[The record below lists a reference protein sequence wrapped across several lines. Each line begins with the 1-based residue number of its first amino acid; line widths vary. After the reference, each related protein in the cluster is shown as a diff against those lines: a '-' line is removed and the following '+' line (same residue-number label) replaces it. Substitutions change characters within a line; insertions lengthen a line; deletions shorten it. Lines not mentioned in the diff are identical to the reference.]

1 MPAAVLFLPDVKFR
15 QGEYMSLKKL
25 SVDGSTRDDASV
37 RSGASMDD
45 LPGEFRRPPLFSSS
59 SFSLSVLLVKFRM
72 LIKAQNCSM
81 NLNIVISASCI
92 L

>member
-1 MPAAVLFLPDVKFR
+1 MGRIMPAAVLFLPDVKFR

-45 LPGEFRRPPLFSSS
+45 LPGEFRRPPLVVI
-59 SFSLSVLLVKFRM
+59 SLSLSLCSVGQV
-72 LIKAQNCSM
+72 QNVYKSPK
-81 NLNIVISASCI
+81 L
-92 L
+92 